1 MNPCISTPV
10 PSGVDV
16 LFLPDGLGC
25 RSPIPCCFFGAPA
38 CVCCLNEQEELPPL
52 PDDASGVLLSFPLP
66 FSTATSP
73 SHWPPAAES
82 KRMIGRIWFCAVGY
96 FTDRG
101 GAFDPARIPLSASLA
116 QRMREDLA
124 PLIFDLALTRKDRRW
139 SKCRSR
145 RYLTVILESLH
156 HCYELQ
162 YPPSSRPAAS
172 SPAVLDI
179 LMYIHAHFDE
189 ELSLERLS
197 SEFHL
202 GKSALC
208 RRFKMATGRS
218 VGQYILS
225 YRLSVRQ
232 IFPGY
237 HRPCLCRRSPISAVF
252 QAALPSAT
260 VSAPATAAS
269 RTIPGG
275 KTQARRR
282 DFGGPCAESQWI
294 LCYTLYI

>member
-16 LFLPDGLGC
+16 LFLPDGLELQESYTLLFLWGTC
-25 RSPIPCCFFGAPA
+25 P
-38 CVCCLNEQEELPPL
+38 CVCCLNEREELPPL
-52 PDDASGVLLSFPLP
+52 PDDASGVLLSF
-66 FSTATSP
+66 SP
-73 SHWPPAAES
+73 SFLNRNLTFALASSSEYKTLTEEYGFVPLD
-82 KRMIGRIWFCAVGY
+82 I

-101 GAFDPARIPLSASLA
+101 GAFDGRIPLSASLA

-124 PLIFDLALTRKDRRW
+124 LIFDLALTRKDRRW
-139 SKCRSR
+139 SCRSR
-145 RYLTVILESLH
+145 QYLTVILESLH

-225 YRLSVRQ
+225 YRLSCAAYSLATTALSVSEVAHLCGFQSSAYFSRC
-232 IFPGY
+232 FRACYGMPPGQY
-237 HRPCLCRRSPISAVF
+237 REEKL
-252 QAALPSAT
+252 
-260 VSAPATAAS
+260 
-269 RTIPGG
+269 
-275 KTQARRR
+275 QARRR
-282 DFGGPCAESQWI
+282 DFGVHLQAESQ
-294 LCYTLYI
+294 

>member
-16 LFLPDGLGC
+16 LFLPDGPELQESYTLLFLWGTC
-25 RSPIPCCFFGAPA
+25 P
-38 CVCCLNEQEELPPL
+38 CVCCLNEREELPPL
-52 PDDASGVLLSFPLP
+52 PDDASGVLLSF
-66 FSTATSP
+66 SP
-73 SHWPPAAES
+73 SFLNRNLTFALASSSEYKTLTEEYGFVPLD
-82 KRMIGRIWFCAVGY
+82 I

-101 GAFDPARIPLSASLA
+101 G
-116 QRMREDLA
+116 
-124 PLIFDLALTRKDRRW
+124 W
-139 SKCRSR
+139 SCRSR
-145 RYLTVILESLH
+145 QYLTVILESLH

-225 YRLSVRQ
+225 YRLSCAAYSLATTALSVSEVAHLCGFQSSAYFNRC
-232 IFPGY
+232 FRACYGMPPGQY
-237 HRPCLCRRSPISAVF
+237 REEKL
-252 QAALPSAT
+252 
-260 VSAPATAAS
+260 
-269 RTIPGG
+269 
-275 KTQARRR
+275 QARRR
-282 DFGGPCAESQWI
+282 DFGVPLQAESQ
-294 LCYTLYI
+294 